1 MQNDVKPV
9 PGPATSSEL
18 PQAHMV
24 VPAENAL
31 PNENMENARGG
42 GNVFTKEFAA
52 DETRPQDLHGA
63 VAYQQE
69 TAEPGQKPPFVAY
82 TDLTRPR
89 GTVRG

>member
-9 PGPATSSEL
+9 PGPATPSEL

-24 VPAENAL
+24 VENENVL

-42 GNVFTKEFAA
+42 GSIYTKGFDA
-52 DETRPQDLHGA
+52 DECRPQDLHGA
-63 VAYQQE
+63 VEYQKQTSTE
-69 TAEPGQKPPFVAY
+69 GKPPFVAY

-89 GTVRG
+89 GAVRG

>member
-9 PGPATSSEL
+9 PGPSTNKAI
-18 PQAHMV
+18 PQATMV
-24 VPAENAL
+24 VEAENVL
-31 PNENMENARGG
+31 PNENTENARQGG
-42 GNVFTKEFAA
+42 RIETQGFEA

-63 VAYQQE
+63 VAYQQA
-69 TAEPGQKPPFVAY
+69 TADPGAKPSFVAY